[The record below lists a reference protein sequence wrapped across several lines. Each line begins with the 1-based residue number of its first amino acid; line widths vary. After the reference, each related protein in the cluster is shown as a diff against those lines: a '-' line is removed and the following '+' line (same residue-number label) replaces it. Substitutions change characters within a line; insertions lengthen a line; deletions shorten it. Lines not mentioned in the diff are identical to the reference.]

1 MPGTAV
7 FKAKRALL
15 ASARF
20 VVVIALTYLGLLA
33 VTFFIGRVMPVDP
46 ALAVAGDRAPEHVLQ
61 RVREEMGLNLPLYE
75 QFVRYVGRALQGD
88 FGNSVLTSNPV
99 WDDIA
104 KTFPATLELATC
116 GIIIGAG
123 IGVPLGVWAAVRRG
137 GLADHA
143 VRVMALVGYSVPI
156 FWLGLMA
163 LVLFYAKLGWVAGP
177 GRIDVAYEFSVTRVS
192 GVMLLDTALVALQSG
207 EWDAFRNALSHLI
220 LPASLLGYFSLA
232 YISRMT
238 RSFMLNELG
247 QEYIVAARAKGLSES
262 RIIWRHALRNAM
274 VPLVTVI
281 ALSYAGLLE
290 GSVLT
295 ETVFAWPGLGL
306 YITNSLQNADM
317 NAVLGG
323 TIVVGTV
330 FIGLNLV
337 SDLLYRLLDPRT
349 RDTRDVRDT
358 RVSAGKGR

>member
-1 MPGTAV
+1 M
-7 FKAKRALL
+7 ALPR
-15 ASARF
+15 SARLPAAVGSF
-20 VVVIALTYLGLLA
+20 LMVVALTLLGLLA
-33 VTFFIGRVMPVDP
+33 VTFFIGRVIPIDPV
-46 ALAVAGDRAPEHVLQ
+46 LAIVGDRAPEHVVQ
-61 RVREEMGLNLPLYE
+61 RVREELGLNKPLYE
-75 QFVRYVGRALQGD
+75 QFALYVSKAVQGD
-88 FGNSVLTSNPV
+88 FGISVLTSNPV
-99 WDDIA
+99 WDDI
-104 KTFPATLELATC
+104 KRTFPATLELATC
-116 GIIIGAG
+116 GIFIGVG
-123 IGVPLGVWAAVRRG
+123 FGVPLGVWAAVRRG
-137 GLADHA
+137 GPADHA
-143 VRVMALVGYSVPI
+143 VRVMGLVGYSVPI

-163 LVLFYAKLGWVAGP
+163 LVLFYAKLGWVSGP
-177 GRIDVAYEFSVTRVS
+177 GRIDVAFEYSVPRVT
-192 GVMLLDTALVALQSG
+192 GLMLLDAAIAG
-207 EWDAFRNALSHLI
+207 EWEAFRNAFSHLV

-238 RSFMLNELG
+238 RSFMLAELA
-247 QEYIVAARAKGLSES
+247 QEYIVAARAKGLSEA

-330 FIGLNLV
+330 FIGLNLF

-349 RDTRDVRDT
+349 RDAR
-358 RVSAGKGR
+358 

>member
-1 MPGTAV
+1 MQSQQRPVTGAGRRLW
-7 FKAKRALL
+7 RAGRSFGSFL
-15 ASARF
+15 S
-20 VVVIALTYLGLLA
+20 VILLTYLGLLA
-33 VTFFIGRVMPVDP
+33 VTFFIGRVIPIDPV
-46 ALAVAGDRAPEHVLQ
+46 LAIVGDRAPEHVVQ
-61 RVREEMGLNLPLYE
+61 RVREELGLNKPLWE
-75 QFVRYVGRALQGD
+75 QFYIYISRVVQGE

-99 WDDIA
+99 LQDIVR
-104 KTFPATLELATC
+104 TFPATIELATL
-116 GIIIGAG
+116 GILIGAG
-123 IGVPLGVWAAVRRG
+123 LGVPLGVWAAVRRG
-137 GLADHA
+137 ALVDQI
-143 VRVMALVGYSVPI
+143 VRVMGLVGYSVPI
-156 FWLGLMA
+156 FWLGLMG

-177 GRIDVAYEFSVTRVS
+177 GRIDVSYLYSVTRVTGFLS
-192 GVMLLDTALVALQSG
+192 IDALLGAQW
-207 EWDAFRNALSHLI
+207 EAFRNVLSHLI

-238 RSFMLNELG
+238 RSFMLHELS
-247 QEYIVAARAKGLSES
+247 QEYVVAARAKGLSEV

-323 TIVVGTV
+323 TIVVGSV
-330 FIGLNLV
+330 FVGLNLL
-337 SDLLYRLLDPRT
+337 SDLLYRMLDPRT
-349 RDTRDVRDT
+349 RAR
-358 RVSAGKGR
+358 

>member
-1 MPGTAV
+1 MSSDNQTPGGRSGGARV
-7 FKAKRALL
+7 RRALL
-15 ASARF
+15 STGSF
-20 VVVIALTYLGLLA
+20 LMVILLTYLGLLA
-33 VTFFIGRVMPVDP
+33 VTFFIGRVMPIDP
-46 ALAVAGDRAPEHVLQ
+46 VLAIVGDRAPEHVVE
-61 RVREEMGLNLPLYE
+61 RVREELGLNKPLYE
-75 QFVRYVGRALQGD
+75 QFAIYLQKAVQGD

-99 WDDIA
+99 LQDIR
-104 KTFPATLELATC
+104 KTFPATIELATL
-116 GIIIGAG
+116 GILIGAG
-123 IGVPLGVWAAVRRG
+123 FGVPLGVWAAVRRG
-137 GLADHA
+137 GLVDQL
-143 VRVMALVGYSVPI
+143 VRVMGLIGYSVPI

-163 LVLFYAKLGWVAGP
+163 LLLFYARLDWVAGP
-177 GRIDVAYEFSVTRVS
+177 GRIDVSFEYSFTPETGFL
-192 GVMLLDTALVALQSG
+192 LLDTARQG
-207 EWDAFRNALSHLI
+207 QWDAFWNVLSHLI

-238 RSFMLNELG
+238 RSFMLNELA
-247 QEYIVAARAKGLSES
+247 QEYVIAARAKGLSEA

-323 TIVVGTV
+323 TIVVGSI
-330 FIGLNLV
+330 FIGLNLL

-349 RDTRDVRDT
+349 KSR
-358 RVSAGKGR
+358 

>member
-1 MPGTAV
+1 MSRVDQIPAGGRGGDRLL
-7 FKAKRALL
+7 RAFDLF
-15 ASARF
+15 ARF
-20 VVVIALTYLGLLA
+20 AVVIFLTYLGLLA
-33 VTFFIGRVMPVDP
+33 VTFFIGRVIPIDPV
-46 ALAVAGDRAPEHVLQ
+46 LAIVGDRAPEHVIA
-61 RVREEMGLNLPLYE
+61 RVREELGLNKPLWE
-75 QFVRYVGRALQGD
+75 QFFIYVTKVLQGD
-88 FGNSVLTSNPV
+88 FGRSVLTSNPV
-99 WDDIA
+99 MQDIRRA
-104 KTFPATLELATC
+104 FPATLELATL
-116 GIIIGAG
+116 GTLIGAG
-123 IGVPLGVWAAVRRG
+123 LGVPLGVWAAVRRG
-137 GLADHA
+137 GLVDQI
-143 VRVMALVGYSVPI
+143 VRVTGLIGYSAPI

-163 LVLFYAKLGWVAGP
+163 LVVFYARLGWVGGP
-177 GRIDVAYEFSVTRVS
+177 GRIDIVYEYTLKPVTGLLLVDT
-192 GVMLLDTALVALQSG
+192 VMAR
-207 EWDAFRNALSHLI
+207 EWAAFANALSHLI
-220 LPASLLGYFSLA
+220 LPASLLGLFSLA

-247 QEYIVAARAKGLSES
+247 QEYVVAARAKGLSET

-323 TIVVGTV
+323 TIIVGSIFV
-330 FIGLNLV
+330 GLNLL

-349 RDTRDVRDT
+349 RPR
-358 RVSAGKGR
+358 